1 MTLPFIPVPETA
13 RTLPSH
19 VSQFEVNVTSTYDQN
34 KKARVFRVKTFL
46 FEMLYGPAVAHTL
59 VLCTHLWQ
67 NFQKEIPQLV

>member
-1 MTLPFIPVPETA
+1 
-13 RTLPSH
+13 

-67 NFQKEIPQLV
+67 TSSKKKFPNLFEIFEKPML